1 MSIRIFPSP
10 STLNTA
16 EYFATK
22 RQVTSTKGLVEL
34 GSECC
39 FCVPNCD
46 WVLPAF
52 ADLTDTDDRKNDKG
66 DFLIRVASGSTV
78 VGTLIKIAPDDTETD
93 TIITDGTF
101 GQFFDTGDL
110 DTDVW
115 GFILDWR
122 LVAASLGF
130 GKFKFNIT
138 VNNQTPT
145 ETFNEDSVSFQLTP
159 WSCKNAHRTVRIET
173 KQSGYFEDGFDYTNF
188 AFSVPEIPGSSRKFP
203 WPQQIRL
210 WGRFHR
216 SDFELEVDNIVSQ
229 DRGEEQVQSRTVKVY
244 TLQLDTIETKLS
256 NPLIRDMLQAPDV
269 RISDYNINNIEEYTS
284 TRVTMTDIDSP
295 ITSTMNKNEF
305 FEIQFT
311 EFFKANVHRYR

>member
-1 MSIRIFPSP
+1 MSIKIFPAAP
-10 STLNTA
+10 NLNTA
-16 EYFATK
+16 EHFATIE
-22 RQVTSTKGLVEL
+22 QVTATKGLVEL

-52 ADLTDTDDRKNDKG
+52 ADLTDTDDRKNDKR
-66 DFLIRVASGSTV
+66 DFLVRVASNSTV
-78 VGTLIKIAPDDTETD
+78 VGTLIKIAPDDTETN
-93 TIITDGTF
+93 TIITDSTY
-101 GQFFDTGDL
+101 GQFFDTGVL
-110 DTDVW
+110 DDNVW
-115 GFILDWR
+115 GFVLDWR
-122 LVAASLGF
+122 LVASGLGF
-130 GKFKFNIT
+130 GKYKFNIT

-145 ETFNEDSVSFQLTP
+145 ETFNEDSVCFQLMPFTCV
-159 WSCKNAHRTVRIET
+159 SAHRTVRIET
-173 KQSGYFEDGFDYTNF
+173 LQSGYFEDGFDYTNF
-188 AFSVPEIPGSSRKFP
+188 AFGIPGFPDTRRPFP

-216 SDFELEVDNIVSQ
+216 SEFELEVDNIVSQ

-284 TRVTMTDIDSP
+284 TRVTMTEINSP
-295 ITSTMNKNEF
+295 VTFTMNKNEF
-305 FEIQFT
+305 IDIQFT